1 MRLMIAAERGRRGS
15 RIVRCSLISLC
26 AVAGIAAGGCDRGP
40 RGQKYESLSGVVTER
55 HPATGEISITY
66 QPPGSDE
73 PAVAACVMTRDSEI
87 YINDRLSA
95 IEDVRIGD
103 AIAIVYYEESGP
115 QLEQFIISY
124 GRIRRATRPAG
135 VNR

>member
-1 MRLMIAAERGRRGS
+1 MVRYALIGLCAVVGIAAAGCERGR
-15 RIVRCSLISLC
+15 
-26 AVAGIAAGGCDRGP
+26 

-66 QPPGSDE
+66 QPPGGDE

-103 AIAIVYYEESGP
+103 TIAIVGYHEPGP

-124 GRIRRATRPAG
+124 GRIRRATRPAQPPAFIDPDSG
-135 VNR
+135 EPDNQRDP